1 MSAPQHS
8 WQARCAAKR
17 DEIERDTRMLDERKK
32 NRIERLY
39 RELEA
44 TNEALVPVEATTARA
59 EGDRDRV
66 VDGKLD
72 LRDRM
77 MRELVIPRSVEQCLE
92 TRDDAARYAAHPSL
106 RRISALP
113 PSSGTA
119 PAVGGFPPGLETLC
133 AAYNRIA
140 RLSFGPGG
148 APRLLRV
155 SVAHNCV
162 KFVAKDVDKAP
173 LLEELDLRGNHLPT
187 AQLRHLA
194 PLRRVKRL
202 LLAGN
207 PLSDDRRHSHG
218 LPRTSAAPSTR
229 RACPGAAPS
238 ATWRRTPGSPP
249 AWAASGAAARRPEPE
264 APSEPDARAAAA
276 PANVRGAAP
285 PAALA
290 ASPSEA
296 RGSSSIPLSE
306 AASKRSESPT
316 STVPTPQS
324 ERKPTLREN
333 GDASRRSESPTSTV
347 PTPQSERKPTLR
359 ENGDASKRSESPTST
374 VRKPTLRERL
384 QKTAAAESASS
395 EEEEEEESEEESE
408 DDDDDESSGSGTV
421 YSEDGPDWVEGWDSN
436 HKHVYYFNVQTE
448 ETTWTRPFGEEIRPM
463 SAKDAALR
471 KRDLLKSTNYAG
483 PRSQWGRTP
492 SGSGRRVR
500 RRVPAALLGVSR
512 A

>member
-92 TRDDAARYAAHPSL
+92 TRSLRTLVLRGNRLRVLDARTLAPLVSLVSLDVSRNELERLGPTGAVTVHSDDAARYAAHPSL

-173 LLEELDLRGNHLPT
+173 LLEELDLRDNHLPT

-218 LPRTSAAPSTR
+218 LPAHLRGALNAPR
-229 RACPGAAPS
+229 LLRAPPVPS
-238 ATWRRTPGSPP
+238 RPP
-249 AWAASGAAARRPEPE
+249 PETLRPDPRGARR
-264 APSEPDARAAAA
+264 RAAAA
-276 PANVRGAAP
+276 DDDDDDVSMPPAPVDDERFRSRAVAAAAGRRRPLRVP
-285 PAALA
+285 PAAKFLRA
-290 ASPSEA
+290 EA
-296 RGSSSIPLSE
+296 
-306 AASKRSESPT
+306 
-316 STVPTPQS
+316 
-324 ERKPTLREN
+324 
-333 GDASRRSESPTSTV
+333 DAPG
-347 PTPQSERKPTLR
+347 
-359 ENGDASKRSESPTST
+359 NGDASKRSESPTST

-395 EEEEEEESEEESE
+395 EEEEEESEEESE

-471 KRDLLKSTNYAG
+471 TRDLLKSTNYAG
-483 PRSQWGRTP
+483 PRSRWGRTP
-492 SGSGRRVR
+492 SGSEASESVAGSPRR
-500 RRVPAALLGVSR
+500 S
-512 A
+512 